1 MMTGLAGAAMWLM
14 MGLMLLGLA
23 VGAITW
29 TRRRLH
35 GRHDDQPP
43 PTDQTPSNSC
53 SGARGPRRSTATN
66 TSAATETVAS
76 ADGSARN
83 SLPVV
88 ALHAALAGRS
98 ADRLTRDFSFRCSP
112 EGRVH
117 DPPGAAAAGR

>member
-53 SGARGPRRSTATN
+53 SGATRPAEINRDEYLRRHR
-66 TSAATETVAS
+66 
-76 ADGSARN
+76 D
-83 SLPVV
+83 
-88 ALHAALAGRS
+88 RS
-98 ADRLTRDFSFRCSP
+98 ER
-112 EGRVH
+112 
-117 DPPGAAAAGR
+117 